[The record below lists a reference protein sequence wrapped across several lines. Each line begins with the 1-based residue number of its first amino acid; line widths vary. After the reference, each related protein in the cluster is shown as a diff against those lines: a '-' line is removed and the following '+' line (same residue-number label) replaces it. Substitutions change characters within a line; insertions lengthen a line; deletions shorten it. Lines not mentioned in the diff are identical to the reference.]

1 MEAIQLN
8 NLEHTYRGVYEEI
21 YSSKL
26 KELQGS
32 IEMIKEESQ
41 EQSEYLDQR
50 DIAKIISPEEIFNE
64 RSEEEVVNSVLQ
76 GLLDDGE
83 IPALP
88 YWEKI
93 ETNYLAIRRKL
104 AKRGNLKLDISAIDA
119 RDPSINSPRSSFMH

>member
-93 ETNYLAIRRKL
+93 EANYLAIRRKL